1 MEFLLWQFSSHF
13 SFISVDF
20 APRACFILIGERSKH
35 FHIWIFPNQKWMQE
49 RFGYGL
55 QYLRDINAYARQNSS
70 EENIEKVIQTVEEI
84 KRYIG
89 SEN

>member
-1 MEFLLWQFSSHF
+1 MLE
-13 SFISVDF
+13 
-20 APRACFILIGERSKH
+20 K
-35 FHIWIFPNQKWMQE
+35 
-49 RFGYGL
+49 FGSGL
-55 QYLRDINAYARQNSS
+55 QYLRDINAYARHNSS